1 MVLAARA
8 LTFLNTL
15 REAHKADLPGN
26 YAKDTPA
33 YKLITLS
40 DSVNDL
46 CRELAAVRKYTTPYN
61 QAASADKIKHSATN
75 IINIAYEATCAI
87 IATNPTR
94 S

>member
-1 MVLAARA
+1 MVLAARTS
-8 LTFLNTL
+8 TFLNTL
-15 REAHKADLPGN
+15 REAHKAAPGN

-87 IATNPTR
+87 IATNHTR